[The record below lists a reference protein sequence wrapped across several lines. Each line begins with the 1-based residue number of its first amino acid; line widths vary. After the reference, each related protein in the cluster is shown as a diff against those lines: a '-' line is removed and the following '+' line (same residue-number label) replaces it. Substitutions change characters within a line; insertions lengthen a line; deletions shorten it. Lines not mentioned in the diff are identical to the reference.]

1 MLVLIQQRALFFFKG
16 RFLSFFLLLVDA
28 RATVD
33 SLFLFFFSPPPSF
46 LPLSPRAAM
55 TRHFAAA
62 ISLLAVIVFLGIASY
77 AQVSRR
83 LFEARRS
90 AEKGKNRNPRE
101 TVGARDDLAL
111 FPLLAIR
118 ILSPPSF
125 FFPRFATPR
134 GGRLQQ
140 WLRLW
145 ERRKSKAEA
154 CEPCQ
159 GRTTFMGTVAAL
171 DSIVFTKTHARSL
184 FRFFSLP
191 VFCPLYA
198 DLCK

>member
-90 AEKGKNRNPRE
+90 AEKGKNRNPRDDGWS
-101 TVGARDDLAL
+101 TRRPCIVSVARYSYSLPTVFFLPSLRNTTRRKIAAVASIVGATKEQGGSMRAVSRKNDVHGYCRGARLHCFFEDT
-111 FPLLAIR
+111 R
-118 ILSPPSF
+118 SF
-125 FFPRFATPR
+125 IISIFFTPRFLPP
-134 GGRLQQ
+134 
-140 WLRLW
+140 LR
-145 ERRKSKAEA
+145 
-154 CEPCQ
+154 
-159 GRTTFMGTVAAL
+159 
-171 DSIVFTKTHARSL
+171 
-184 FRFFSLP
+184 
-191 VFCPLYA
+191 
-198 DLCK
+198 